1 MLELK
6 QERKRINDVISPTNG
21 LFSHMEYDFEFVNS
35 SQLDTLFFISQG
47 ERAVAPLIN
56 FYIRDG
62 TIPESSLTEISSTIL
77 SYYKDKWDRLKK
89 LLKIEY
95 DPIHNFSD
103 EITESISD
111 STEETDSKTVTAT
124 KTGNSTN
131 QRTNDTTDTTTNN
144 LEETLT
150 NDLTKTETN
159 NLKTTDTKN
168 LKNTTQGTVENQIQG
183 FNSTSYVNSDKDV
196 QSGTQSETGTDTVD
210 KTGTVST
217 TDSGTSTKA
226 NTGTSALKKTGT
238 IVDLLT
244 NNLTDETTLSNATN
258 NSHTRQR
265 TMSRIGNIGNITTQQ
280 MLNQEIEL
288 WKWNFINQVLED
300 VKQLTTLQIY
310 I

>member
-1 MLELK
+1 MLEVK
-6 QERKRINDVISPTNG
+6 QERKRINDVIAPING
-21 LFSHMEYDFEFVNS
+21 LFSHMDYDFEFVNS

-77 SYYKDKWDRLKK
+77 SYYKDKWDRLKE

-103 EITESISD
+103 EITESIEDITQEKDDKS
-111 STEETDSKTVTAT
+111 VTLEKKGT
-124 KTGNSTN
+124 STN
-131 QRTNDTTDTTTNN
+131 ERTNDITDTTTNN
-144 LEETLT
+144 LEEKLT

-168 LKNTTQGTVENQIQG
+168 LTNTTQGTVENQIQG

-196 QSGTQSETGTDTVD
+196 QSGTQTESGTDTID

-217 TDSGTSTKA
+217 TDTGTSTKA

-238 IVDLLT
+238 IIDLLT
-244 NNLTDETTLSNATN
+244 NDLNDKTTLSNTSDN
-258 NSHTRQR
+258 TYTRKR

>member
-1 MLELK
+1 MK
-6 QERKRINDVISPTNG
+6 QERKRINDVIAPTNG
-21 LFSHMEYDFEFVNS
+21 LFSHMEYDFEFVSS

-111 STEETDSKTVTAT
+111 TTEETDGKTVTVT

-131 QRTNDTTDTTTNN
+131 QRTNDTTDTTTND

-150 NDLTKTETN
+150 NDLTKTETT
-159 NLKTTDTKN
+159 NL
-168 LKNTTQGTVENQIQG
+168 
-183 FNSTSYVNSDKDV
+183 
-196 QSGTQSETGTDTVD
+196 
-210 KTGTVST
+210 
-217 TDSGTSTKA
+217 
-226 NTGTSALKKTGT
+226 
-238 IVDLLT
+238 
-244 NNLTDETTLSNATN
+244 
-258 NSHTRQR
+258 
-265 TMSRIGNIGNITTQQ
+265 
-280 MLNQEIEL
+280 
-288 WKWNFINQVLED
+288 
-300 VKQLTTLQIY
+300 
-310 I
+310 

>member
-1 MLELK
+1 MLEVK
-6 QERKRINDVISPTNG
+6 EERKKINDVISPING
-21 LFSHMEYDFEFVNS
+21 LFSHMEYNFEFANS

-47 ERAVAPLIN
+47 ERTVAPLIN

-62 TIPESSLTEISSTIL
+62 TIPESSLTEISKIIL

-103 EITESISD
+103 EIKESISD
-111 STEETDSKTVTAT
+111 STEESDSKTVTTT

-144 LEETLT
+144 LEETVT

-168 LKNTTQGTVENQIQG
+168 LTNTIQGTVENQVQG

-196 QSGTQSETGTDTVD
+196 QSSSQSETGTDTID

-217 TDSGTSTKA
+217 TDTGSSTKA
-226 NTGTSALKKTGT
+226 NTGNSALKKTGT

-244 NNLTDETTLSNATN
+244 NNLTDETTLSDTTN
-258 NSHTRQR
+258 NTYTRQR
-265 TMSRIGNIGNITTQQ
+265 MMSRIGNIGNITTQQ

>member
-1 MLELK
+1 MLEVK
-6 QERKRINDVISPTNG
+6 QERKRINDVIAPING
-21 LFSHMEYDFEFVNS
+21 LFSHMDYDFEFVNS

-62 TIPESSLTEISSTIL
+62 TIPESSLTEISNTIL
-77 SYYKDKWDRLKK
+77 SYYKDKWDRLKR

-111 STEETDSKTVTAT
+111 SAEQTDNKTVTLA
-124 KTGNSTN
+124 KTGTSTN
-131 QRTNDTTDTTTNN
+131 ERTNDTTDTTTDN
-144 LEETLT
+144 LEEKVT

-159 NLKTTDTKN
+159 NIKTTDTKN
-168 LKNTTQGTVENQIQG
+168 LTTTNQGTLENQIQG

-196 QSGTQSETGTDTVD
+196 QSTTQTESGTDTVD
-210 KTGTVST
+210 KTGTVTT
-217 TDSGTSTKA
+217 TDTGTSTKE
-226 NTGTSALKKTGT
+226 NTGTSSLKKTGT

-244 NNLTDETTLSNATN
+244 NDLTDETTLSNSTN
-258 NSHTRQR
+258 NAYSRQR
-265 TMSRIGNIGNITTQQ
+265 TLSRIGNIGNITTQQ

>member
-1 MLELK
+1 MLEVK
-6 QERKRINDVISPTNG
+6 QERKRINDVIAPING
-21 LFSHMEYDFEFVNS
+21 LFSHMDYDFEFVNS
-35 SQLDTLFFISQG
+35 SQLDTLLFISQG

-77 SYYKDKWDRLKK
+77 SYYKDKWDRLKE

-103 EITESISD
+103 EITESIEDITQEKDDKS
-111 STEETDSKTVTAT
+111 VTLEKKGT
-124 KTGNSTN
+124 STN
-131 QRTNDTTDTTTNN
+131 ERTNDITDTTTNN
-144 LEETLT
+144 LEEKLT

-168 LKNTTQGTVENQIQG
+168 LTNTTQGTVENQIQG

-196 QSGTQSETGTDTVD
+196 QSGTQTESGTDTID

-217 TDSGTSTKA
+217 TDTGTSTKA

-238 IVDLLT
+238 IIDLLT
-244 NNLTDETTLSNATN
+244 NDLNDKTTLSNTSDN
-258 NSHTRQR
+258 TYTRKR

>member
-1 MLELK
+1 MLEVK
-6 QERKRINDVISPTNG
+6 QERKRINDVIAPTNG

-103 EITESISD
+103 DSIESIKD
-111 STEETDSKTVTAT
+111 STQEKDDKSVTVEKKGTSK
-124 KTGNSTN
+124 NE
-131 QRTNDTTDTTTNN
+131 RTNDTTDTTTNN
-144 LEETLT
+144 LEEKVT

-168 LKNTTQGTVENQIQG
+168 LTNKTQGTAENQIQG

-196 QSGTQSETGTDTVD
+196 QSGTQTESGTDTVD

-217 TDSGTSTKA
+217 TDTGSSTKA
-226 NTGTSALKKTGT
+226 NTGTSALTKTGT
-238 IVDLLT
+238 IKDLLT
-244 NNLTDETTLSNATN
+244 NDLNDKTTLSNTTN
-258 NSHTRQR
+258 SNYTRQR